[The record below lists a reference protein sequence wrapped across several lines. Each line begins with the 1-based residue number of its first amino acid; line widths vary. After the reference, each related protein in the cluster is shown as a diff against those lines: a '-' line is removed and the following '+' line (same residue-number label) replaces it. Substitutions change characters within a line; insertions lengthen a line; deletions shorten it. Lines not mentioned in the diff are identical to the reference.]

1 MRNNFKILDITHS
14 GTKGER
20 GTPVTADK
28 YDGLIGCP
36 VSFDMN
42 DIHIGYSLTMYIAPY
57 AHRLYDWFTVSCIQD
72 VVYDPNEKMLI
83 IETINSIYYLK
94 EIEYDKGT
102 DK

>member
-1 MRNNFKILDITHS
+1 MHDKFIIEKIVHN
-14 GTKGER
+14 GNKGER
-20 GTPVTADK
+20 GSPVTDIK
-28 YDGLIGCP
+28 YDGLVGCP
-36 VSFDMN
+36 VSFNMS

-94 EIEYDKGT
+94 EIEYDKRT